1 MLDIA
6 VLYNKYKFLG
16 QEFLTWLWY
25 SLENEPDSLL
35 DTEGLPV
42 QMAVGNRIVLEVIR
56 EENTVE
62 SVTIKGD
69 NADLSEGIVAIRKG
83 ALVTEMSITYKK
95 DDLGWSFTLK
105 GENFNITAL
114 KTPETPNVESKD
126 ETEGAIIDKLYLA
139 SEIVTLVG
147 TLFNN
152 FIHLR
157 ISENWSKET
166 VPAMKHW
173 INA

>member
-25 SLENEPDSLL
+25 SLENESENLL
-35 DTEGLPV
+35 DAEGLPV

-56 EENTVE
+56 DESTVE

-95 DDLGWSFTLK
+95 GDLGWSFTLK
-105 GENFNITAL
+105 GENFNITGL

-157 ISENWSKET
+157 ISENWSKVT
-166 VPAMKHW
+166 VPAMKQW
-173 INA
+173 INT

>member
-25 SLENEPDSLL
+25 SLENEPKSLL
-35 DTEGLPV
+35 DAEGVPV
-42 QMAVGNRIVLEVIR
+42 LMAVGNRIVLEVIR
-56 EENTVE
+56 EESTVE

-83 ALVTEMSITYKK
+83 ALVTEISLEYKK
-95 DDLGWSFTLK
+95 ADLGWTFTLK

-114 KTPETPNVESKD
+114 KTPETPPVESKD
-126 ETEGAIIDKLYLA
+126 ETEGAVIDKLFLA
-139 SEIVTLVG
+139 SEVVNLVG
-147 TLFNN
+147 TLFRN
-152 FIHLR
+152 FVRLR
-157 ISENWSKET
+157 ISETWSKET
-166 VPAMKHW
+166 VPAMKRW
-173 INA
+173 LTD